1 MSAIKWFSCRAP
13 AQNHHH
19 VSSISRSLSAVVT
32 PELCELGKK
41 NMSKAL
47 LKAGPGTP
55 RAWRAALRGGPA
67 FLLRRAKRGL
77 PHCFGSGS
85 AAGIS
90 LSGMPENSAISSPVS
105 TASRRRRS
113 SSTPLFARR
122 RGGRAPHPFYV
133 NSFYHRRG
141 ITGAQD
147 SLATS
152 PLCCVSSLHLGASLG
167 ASVSCSAVVSPLAS
181 CTRRDGG
188 GNVLPRETCLRKAS
202 TACGHGFILLPPLLP
217 PRCSTTGGRG
227 PHHVGTSDRC

>member
-1 MSAIKWFSCRAP
+1 MSAINWFSCRAP

-67 FLLRRAKRGL
+67 FLLRRAKKKAPSLLRL
-77 PHCFGSGS
+77 RKRR
-85 AAGIS
+85 AGIS
-90 LSGMPENSAISSPVS
+90 LSGMPVNPAISSPVS

-113 SSTPLFARR
+113 SSTPFFARR
-122 RGGRAPHPFYV
+122 RGRAPHPFYG
-133 NSFYHRRG
+133 NSFYPRRG

-152 PLCCVSSLHLGASLG
+152 PL
-167 ASVSCSAVVSPLAS
+167 VVA
-181 CTRRDGG
+181 
-188 GNVLPRETCLRKAS
+188 
-202 TACGHGFILLPPLLP
+202 FLLYI
-217 PRCSTTGGRG
+217 
-227 PHHVGTSDRC
+227 

>member
-1 MSAIKWFSCRAP
+1 MSAINWFSCRAP

-47 LKAGPGTP
+47 LKAGPGSRAHGASPCVVARLFCFGVP
-55 RAWRAALRGGPA
+55 RR
-67 FLLRRAKRGL
+67 L

-113 SSTPLFARR
+113 SSTPFFARR
-122 RGGRAPHPFYV
+122 RGRAPHPFYG
-133 NSFYHRRG
+133 NSFYPRRG

-152 PLCCVSSLHLGASLG
+152 PL
-167 ASVSCSAVVSPLAS
+167 VVA
-181 CTRRDGG
+181 
-188 GNVLPRETCLRKAS
+188 
-202 TACGHGFILLPPLLP
+202 FLLYI
-217 PRCSTTGGRG
+217 
-227 PHHVGTSDRC
+227 